1 MGYLIGVVLLLWLM
15 SKATTK
21 KPKKSIKK
29 VKGELVYLMD
39 IIDDLTCRV
48 EELEEI
54 VKEMRG

>member
-15 SKATTK
+15 SKAK
-21 KPKKSIKK
+21 SKPKKSIKK

-48 EELEEI
+48 EELEEM
-54 VKEMRG
+54 VKEMKG

>member
-15 SKATTK
+15 SKAK
-21 KPKKSIKK
+21 SKPKKSIKK

-48 EELEEI
+48 EELEEM
-54 VKEMRG
+54 VKELRG